1 MANDSN
7 NNLLVL
13 SALAMPLD
21 EVTMMPIMPF
31 LLAVAA
37 KVQAQDESLSI
48 GMVRLHVQQMVLWRT
63 ETPKTSEPQTSH
75 Q

>member
-1 MANDSN
+1 MVNDSN

-48 GMVRLHVQQMVLWRT
+48 GMV
-63 ETPKTSEPQTSH
+63 
-75 Q
+75 

>member
-1 MANDSN
+1 MVNDSN

-21 EVTMMPIMPF
+21 EVTMMPIVPF

-63 ETPKTSEPQTSH
+63 EIPKTSETQTSH